1 MKAYKGFNSD
11 MTCRGFQYE
20 NGKDYETENADLC
33 HNGFHACENPLDC
46 LGYYHPANGGV
57 FHEVELDEVSTQ
69 RGNDSKICGKR
80 IKIGARISIDKL
92 IKGGIDFIFSKVD
105 QETGN
110 IDNSTSAS
118 SGNNSTSASSGNGSK
133 SSVKGKNT
141 VACAIGKDTRVKGDI
156 DSWIIATEYG
166 EWDDQNQGYPVLCV
180 KAEKI
185 DWKNLL
191 PDVWYTV
198 KNGEFVK
205 VK

>member
-1 MKAYKGFNSD
+1 MCDLISKEKQAIKLLRTVAKTADGAIELCYSG
-11 MTCRGFQYE
+11 
-20 NGKDYETENADLC
+20 DY
-33 HNGFHACENPLDC
+33 
-46 LGYYHPANGGV
+46 
-57 FHEVELDEVSTQ
+57 
-69 RGNDSKICGKR
+69 
-80 IKIGARISIDKL
+80 
-92 IKGGIDFIFSKVD
+92 
-105 QETGN
+105 
-110 IDNSTSAS
+110 STSAS
-118 SGNNSTSASSGNGSK
+118 SGNYSTSASSGNGSK

-185 DWKNLL
+185 DGKNLL

-205 VK
+205 VEIARF